1 MVDGFVFDLDGTVY
15 LGNAALP
22 GSVAGIAELRRRG
35 KQVLFVSNKPLE
47 PRQAYAAKLT
57 RLGIPTDPDAVITSA
72 YVLGHHL
79 AQHEA
84 HLRYYVIGEPSLREE
99 LRSHGL
105 HIVDDRL
112 DQDPAVA
119 SSVFVTM
126 ITDSMGFFAFLGL
139 AVASGLVG

>member
-1 MVDGFVFDLDGTVY
+1 MAVRIDGFVFDLDGTVY

-72 YVLGHHL
+72 DVLGYHL
-79 AQHEA
+79 AHQEP
-84 HLRYYVIGEPSLREE
+84 HLGYYVIGEPNWRGVL
-99 LRSHGL
+99 
-105 HIVDDRL
+105 
-112 DQDPAVA
+112 
-119 SSVFVTM
+119 
-126 ITDSMGFFAFLGL
+126 SMQ
-139 AVASGLVG
+139 